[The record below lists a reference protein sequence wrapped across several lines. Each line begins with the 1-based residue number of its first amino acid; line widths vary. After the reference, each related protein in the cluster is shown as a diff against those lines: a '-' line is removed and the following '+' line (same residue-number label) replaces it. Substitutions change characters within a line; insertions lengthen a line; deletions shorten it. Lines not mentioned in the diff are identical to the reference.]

1 MKKIFHKIKDKWYKY
16 NLQPK
21 VIIALIF
28 SCISFSS
35 IGMHYNNNDLLY
47 YLYLI
52 SASLC
57 FSVFMIILPVDKRIK
72 DKIRI
77 RLVLYPIMSIITLVE
92 LFVYSKIYFGD
103 EIQLICH
110 LLNVLLLIPVIIFF
124 IDVLQCF
131 FKFVSSII
139 NLLVKETNSKFINIL
154 KNITSI
160 IITVTAFFTAIINFA
175 KLFSEL

>member
-103 EIQLICH
+103 EIQLIFH

-131 FKFVSSII
+131 FKFVSYVVDYIF
-139 NLLVKETNSKFINIL
+139 KENNSKFVNVIKKITSFIVTITTFL
-154 KNITSI
+154 TSI
-160 IITVTAFFTAIINFA
+160 ISLA
-175 KLFSEL
+175 KVFSGL